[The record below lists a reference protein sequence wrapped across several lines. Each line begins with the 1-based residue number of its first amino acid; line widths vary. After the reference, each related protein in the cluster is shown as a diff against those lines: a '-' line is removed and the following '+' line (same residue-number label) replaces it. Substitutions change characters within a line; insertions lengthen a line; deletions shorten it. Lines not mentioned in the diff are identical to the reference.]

1 MTSSIGSISYPVL
14 QPDLQ
19 VTIPFKKVRTQITE
33 EGVLKDVLEAW
44 ADFGGAVPQ
53 VSTVTITAGSAG
65 NDYIVGVSDGTDDA
79 LVSYV
84 QQSGDT
90 ASTIAARLLEEIN
103 GVPSVSDLIFG
114 TAVGGVIT
122 LTAVTP
128 GVALTLDVSA
138 STTPGNLV
146 VATPTPASGTAKM
159 RKIGEIKTYFVLPPG
174 GRNLAGVSQVV
185 FYNAANPPVIART
198 APESRVSHPTSM
210 EAISASVNG

>member
-1 MTSSIGSISYPVL
+1 MTSSISSISYL
-14 QPDLQ
+14 ASQPDLT

-33 EGVLKDVLEAW
+33 GGVVKDVLEAW
-44 ADFGGAVPQ
+44 ADFGDAVSQ
-53 VSTVTITAGSAG
+53 VNTITITAGSAG
-65 NDYIVGVSDGTDDA
+65 DDYIIGVSDGTDDA

-103 GVPSVSDLIFG
+103 GVPSVSNLIFG
-114 TAVGGVIT
+114 TVVAGVIT
-122 LTAVTP
+122 LTAIMP

-146 VATPTPASGTAKM
+146 VATPTSASGTAKM
-159 RKIGEIKTYFVLPPG
+159 RKIGEIKTYFTLPAD

-185 FYNAANPPVIART
+185 FYDGGNPPSVART
-198 APESRVSHPTSM
+198 GSESRANHPTSM